1 MPLKS
6 IGYTLGLA
14 PVVVTGEAV
23 GTGDGTETNF
33 TLDYNT
39 VREGTLV
46 VYGDDTEITS
56 GYTPN
61 YADGEIDFDTAP
73 ANGVEITADYVAG
86 PSTKL
91 LEAGTDET
99 VLVFGCQAANI
110 DDTDDATVTLYRLK
124 DGSVERYFTKDYNL
138 PVHSPLKPLAG
149 TIVLEDGDELHGYAS
164 AIDAVDVQLEY
175 KV

>member
-6 IGYTLGLA
+6 IGFTLGLA
-14 PVVVTGEAV
+14 PVVVTGEEVA
-23 GTGDGTETNF
+23 TADGTETNF
-33 TLDYNT
+33 VLAHNT

-46 VYGDDTEITS
+46 VYGDDVEIES

-73 ANGVEITADYVAG
+73 EDGVELTADYVAG

-91 LEAGTDET
+91 LEAGTGET

-124 DGSVERYFTKDYNL
+124 DGSVERYFAKDYNL
-138 PVHSPLKPLAG
+138 PVHAPLKPLAA

-164 AIDAVDVQLEY
+164 AIDAIDVNLEY